1 MPRLKL
7 VDPATAEG
15 KVKELFDGPLKL
27 KKINIYKTLANSPA
41 ALDALTR
48 MGDCLAEGVLSA
60 KEREVI
66 ALAIGE
72 NTGCEYCV
80 AAHTVVGKMAGMSIE
95 ETIAARRGKLNDP
108 KLNALATFV
117 LALHE
122 KRGWMSDEDVAA
134 FRDAGYGDAHISEVI
149 AVYAL
154 NILTNYINHV
164 NQTEIDF
171 PEPPPLD

>member
-1 MPRLKL
+1 MPRLKI

-41 ALDALTR
+41 ALDALTQ

-134 FRDAGYGDAHISEVI
+134 FRDAGYGDAHIGEVI